1 MRLSLA
7 ARRAGES
14 GEPAASLQRSSNV
27 KRERQQTPPEGRSVF
42 EKALGDIAELKIQL
56 TINDGLGRA
65 LIEKLKKA
73 HAAIDAGEQKRTAPL
88 SGRRQP

>member
-1 MRLSLA
+1 MRLALA

-27 KRERQQTPPEGRSVF
+27 KRDRQQTPDEGRSVF

-56 TINDGLGRA
+56 AINDGYGNA
-65 LIEKLKKA
+65 LIETLKRTYATLEKL
-73 HAAIDAGEQKRTAPL
+73 EQKRAARESNRRAP
-88 SGRRQP
+88 

>member
-27 KRERQQTPPEGRSVF
+27 KRERQQTPTEGRSVF
-42 EKALGDIAELKIQL
+42 EKAQADIAELKIQL
-56 TINDGLGRA
+56 AINDGLGQA
-65 LIEKLKKA
+65 LIEKLKKTY
-73 HAAIDAGEQKRTAPL
+73 AALEKLEQKRAARESARRAP
-88 SGRRQP
+88 